1 MENEDAV
8 RRLYRGVI
16 LGEKTPSTQCL
27 QLECF
32 LGLKDSL
39 DNPFCHGFTP
49 GPGKQSMALIIF

>member
-1 MENEDAV
+1 MQYGAFIEMSF
-8 RRLYRGVI
+8 
-16 LGEKTPSTQCL
+16 LGKKTPSTQCL

-32 LGLKDSL
+32 LGLKDPL